1 MLYEWLAFVSMV
13 SLLSMNIYLNVFNK
27 DPADSLTPKKNDE
40 LILKSTFVDESL
52 LRSSAPQRELI
63 SANTKRPKGNST
75 AASKKK
81 TSTFVDE
88 SLLRSSAPQRELISA
103 NTKRPKG
110 NSTAASKKKMGPPI
124 LTRYA
129 IGDEE
134 CKRSINDEKFAANI
148 SKGPPILTRY
158 AIGDEEC
165 KRSINDEKF
174 AANISKKKTE
184 RPDIEVDEKIAVNC
198 EALRSRGYYSDSN
211 SDVFSIAYVRIV
223 YKDYHIQE
231 LLFNLMYSPTNIF
244 CYAIDRKASAI
255 FHEQMRNLSQCF
267 SNIHVTVTEYDVDSA
282 GHNMDRSYLECLRL
296 IRKLPRWKYAI
307 LLQNYDIPLRTNREM
322 IMILKALNGSNDI
335 SISVP
340 FSHRIPKHSDW
351 SYKALQLFKD
361 TSEND
366 NRVLQ
371 IAKGSTAAS
380 LSRAFAEFVVDK
392 LNLTIILERFNKV
405 PYGVDEMLIPTL
417 NSDDNLDAPG
427 GYTRYCINNHSAF
440 ITRYV
445 VWGWSRLPC
454 KSRRYRHN
462 VCVFGLEDLKTL
474 SSSRYLFANKMLPQ
488 NDYFA
493 ISCWAKRLYNR
504 THYNHNDRSIDVTFY
519 SRLASVRFNS
529 ERQKWRANLKAFNC

>member
-1 MLYEWLAFVSMV
+1 FEFYSHAQ
-13 SLLSMNIYLNVFNK
+13 
-27 DPADSLTPKKNDE
+27 DHTPGRLEGRVLKEKVNPIGKGNRRSVAGNAIRVVGVRFDDE

-81 TSTFVDE
+81 
-88 SLLRSSAPQRELISA
+88 
-103 NTKRPKG
+103 
-110 NSTAASKKKMGPPI
+110 M
-124 LTRYA
+124 
-129 IGDEE
+129 
-134 CKRSINDEKFAANI
+134 
-148 SKGPPILTRY
+148 GPPILTRY

-296 IRKLPRWKYAI
+296 IRKLPRWK
-307 LLQNYDIPLRTNREM
+307 TNREM

-529 ERQKWRANLKAFNC
+529 ERQKWRANLKAFNCKR